1 MGRTKGSA
9 GKTQSVKQNVEA
21 GTASAPS
28 YTATDVLN
36 KANELIGT
44 VQFDLAHQFCV
55 RALELE
61 PDNASAL
68 ETIAAVELELG
79 DPESAKEVSRVQA
92 SVWAS

>member
-21 GTASAPS
+21 GTAAPS

-79 DPESAKEVSRVQA
+79 DTESAKEVSRVQV
-92 SVWAS
+92 SLWTS